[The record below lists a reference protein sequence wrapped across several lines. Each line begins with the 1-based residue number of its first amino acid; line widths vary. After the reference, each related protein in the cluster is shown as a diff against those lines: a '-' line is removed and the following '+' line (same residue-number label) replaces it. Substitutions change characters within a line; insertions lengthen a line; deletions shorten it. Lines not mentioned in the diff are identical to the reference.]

1 MKLSSIFAKTIYDQR
16 RSFVGW
22 SVGVG
27 VLVIV
32 MAAMWPSVRDMPGL
46 DTFVRNYPA
55 ALRKLFNLE
64 TFRTGTGY
72 FNTEL
77 FTLMIP
83 ALFLVF
89 GIGHGARLI
98 AGEEA
103 DRTLDVLLSTGCSRR
118 RVVVEKAAALVVVVA
133 GLGLVLAVV
142 TLVMALVLG
151 MGVTVGDGFRGAL
164 AMVALGVEFGLIAL
178 AASAAGAHRGVAVAA
193 ATALAIAG
201 YVLYVLGQLIH
212 AVEPWRG
219 ISPFAQAL
227 DHGPIG
233 PSWSAGPA
241 VMIGCGLVAFVVSV
255 ARFERRDIVT

>member
-1 MKLSSIFAKTIYDQR
+1 MKLSSIFAKTIFDQR
-16 RSFVGW
+16 RSFLGW
-22 SVGVG
+22 SLGLG

-46 DTFVRNYPA
+46 DNFVRNYPA
-55 ALRKLFNLE
+55 ALRKLFNLK

-77 FTLMIP
+77 FSLMIP

-98 AGEEA
+98 AGEEE

-118 RVVVEKAAALVVVVA
+118 RVMVEKAAAFVVVVF
-133 GLGLVLAVV
+133 GLGLVLVAV
-142 TLVMALVLG
+142 TLGMAWVLG
-151 MGVTVGDGFRGAL
+151 MGMTVGDVVRGGL
-164 AMVALGVEFGLIAL
+164 AMVALGVEFGLVAF
-178 AASAAGAHRGVAVAA
+178 AVSAARGRRGVAIAVS
-193 ATALAIAG
+193 TALAIAG

-212 AVEPWRG
+212 GVERWRG
-219 ISPFAQAL
+219 ISPFVQAL

-233 PSWSAGPA
+233 PSWSVGPA
-241 VMIGCGLVAFVVSV
+241 VMIGCGLLAFAISV
-255 ARFERRDIVT
+255 PLFERRDIGN